1 MAIFHYMNEENLQSP
16 ENSEQL
22 DSVGGIVS
30 EPPEQIR
37 KGPSIAVSFF
47 SILAIVLL
55 ILLVIVNYLKLTE

>member
-1 MAIFHYMNEENLQSP
+1 MNEENLQSP

-22 DSVGGIVS
+22 DSVGGIVP

-37 KGPSIAVSFF
+37 KGPSIAVRFF
-47 SILAIVLL
+47 SILALLLL